1 MPVWTL
7 ATLGVSEK
15 PEAITTASIREET
28 TTGKRIGGTLRKNV
42 TRRNKNDPDSL
53 RS

>member
-15 PEAITTASIREET
+15 PEAYHNS
-28 TTGKRIGGTLRKNV
+28 KHQGG
-42 TRRNKNDPDSL
+42 NDNWEAHRGEPFEKM
-53 RS
+53 